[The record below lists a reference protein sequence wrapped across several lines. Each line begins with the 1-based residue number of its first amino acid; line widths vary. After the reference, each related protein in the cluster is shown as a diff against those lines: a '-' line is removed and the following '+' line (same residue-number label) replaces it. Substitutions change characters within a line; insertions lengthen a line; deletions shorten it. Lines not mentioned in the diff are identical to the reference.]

1 MSGPAITKLK
11 KYNFEVLSLVTV
23 KIISPKIILADD
35 FGGIIAIKECKKP
48 AVDWA
53 VWIIPQFILPVYFRA
68 KYQNELPINGQVGGL
83 LTV

>member
-35 FGGIIAIKECKKP
+35 FGGIIAIKDGKKP

-53 VWIIPQFILPVYFRA
+53 V
-68 KYQNELPINGQVGGL
+68 
-83 LTV
+83 